1 LGRLVGVNA
10 MQGVA
15 RGVPCDE
22 GAMVAAVPLP
32 PARECLEA
40 SKNKCTPCGV
50 TEYIKA
56 GGADGL

>member
-1 LGRLVGVNA
+1 

-22 GAMVAAVPLP
+22 GAMVAAVLLP